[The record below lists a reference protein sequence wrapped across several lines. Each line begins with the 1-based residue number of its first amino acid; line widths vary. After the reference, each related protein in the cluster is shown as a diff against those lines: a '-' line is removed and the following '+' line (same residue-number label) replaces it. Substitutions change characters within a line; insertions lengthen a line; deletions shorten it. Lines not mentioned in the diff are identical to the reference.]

1 MNSKF
6 LIFSTIAVVLSFIG
20 GFFLANALNRSEI
33 SDLKAEI
40 SKYKGSQ
47 QAVEESGNENVLTDE
62 EISQKIE
69 EADSKPEN
77 IDYQKDLAIGLY
89 RYATMKQEV
98 KWLPDVARMM
108 TRVYEKNPKDFNT
121 AAVLGSIYF
130 DIGTGK
136 SDNESLKKAREFYQK
151 ALEIKPKE
159 IEVQTDLG
167 VTYLFSTP
175 PEPDKAI
182 VEFQKSLQINP
193 KHEKTLQNMIQAKI
207 ATGKVSEAEG
217 FLQKLKEVNPK
228 NEAIS
233 ELTEKIEQTKTKK

>member
-33 SDLKAEI
+33 SDLKSEI

>member
-1 MNSKF
+1 MNAKS
-6 LIFSTIAVVLSFIG
+6 LIISTIAVVLSFIG

-33 SDLKAEI
+33 SALQAEI

-47 QAVEESGNENVLTDE
+47 QAVSEAGNENVLTDE
-62 EISQKIE
+62 EVSQKIQ

-77 IDYQKDLAIGLY
+77 IDYQKDLALGLY

-98 KWLPDVARMM
+98 KWLPDVARLM

-130 DIGTGK
+130 DIGTSK
-136 SDNESLKKAREFYQK
+136 SDNESLKKARDFYQK

-167 VTYLFSTP
+167 ATYLLSTP
-175 PEPDKAI
+175 SEPEKAI
-182 VEFQKSLQINP
+182 AEFQKSLQINP
-193 KHEKTLQNMIQAKI
+193 KHEKALQNMIQAKI
-207 ATGKVSEAEG
+207 AIGKISEAEG
-217 FLQKLKEVNPK
+217 FLQKLKEINSN

-233 ELTEKIEQTKTKK
+233 ELTEKLEQAKTKK